1 MKVYTIAN
9 DSTNLGYTSTAKAL
23 AKIVDSSY
31 DEKIQHL
38 KSTEDGKSFDKI
50 ELENF
55 TTKIST
61 SISNGEE
68 VCILFAGG
76 AEWHSRIKT
85 IQAVL
90 KNKFP
95 YTYKKIKF
103 ILNTEKFNNGDTFNS
118 IENLEVI
125 TQEKEE
131 KVKSI
136 IGTGKNIKTYT
147 VDIAACA
154 DANKI
159 QKDAKKFE
167 TDNAKISNGLKAI
180 LKSTSSLFYLGGRG
194 PGFEGDEVKNTIA
207 FLNFAYT
214 ALLNTKKKENLVIF
228 THGLRSFTDINN
240 KNMFIPIQIMY
251 KYIQSNLQKGQQAYI
266 FSQNL
271 AKDGK
276 RIPVLKQITKNEIKT
291 IKINGNAYNW
301 SLIQAK
307 QNNQNVYATEEQQ
320 NFPIEALSAG
330 IKKNKINGI
339 EWELQADIH
348 KDLYEKVLKKD
359 IIKISANSIK
369 NIVKQNN
376 INKINNNI
384 KNIVKQHN
392 INNINN
398 NIKNITNQKIINETN
413 DIIKNLAN
421 KKPPKSF
428 IEIEIELRNSD
439 KNYNNYSKVAIPS

>member
-9 DSTNLGYTSTAKAL
+9 DSTNLGYTSTVKAL
-23 AKIVDSSY
+23 AKIADFTY
-31 DEKIQHL
+31 DEKKQHL
-38 KSTEDGKSFDKI
+38 KSTKDGKAFDET

-55 TTKIST
+55 ITKISN

-68 VCILFAGG
+68 VCVLFAGG
-76 AEWHSRIKT
+76 TGWNSRITT
-85 IQAVL
+85 IQKTL

-95 YTYKKIKF
+95 HTYKNIKF
-103 ILNTEKFNNGDTFNS
+103 ILNTEKINDGDTFND

-136 IGTGKNIKTYT
+136 IGTGKNIKTHT
-147 VDIAACA
+147 VDIAACGDA
-154 DANKI
+154 DKI

-167 TDNAKISNGLKAI
+167 LDNIKIINGLKAI

-194 PGFEGDEVKNTIA
+194 PGFEGDEIKNTIA

-251 KYIQSNLQKGQQAYI
+251 KYIQSNLQEGQQAYI

-359 IIKISANSIK
+359 NFKISANSIK

-392 INNINN
+392 LNNINN
-398 NIKNITNQKIINETN
+398 NIKNITNQKIINKTN
-413 DIIKNLAN
+413 NIIKNLAN

-428 IEIEIELRNSD
+428 IDVEIELLGNKNKSD
-439 KNYNNYSKVAIPS
+439 IDVMISA

>member
-1 MKVYTIAN
+1 
-9 DSTNLGYTSTAKAL
+9 
-23 AKIVDSSY
+23 
-31 DEKIQHL
+31 
-38 KSTEDGKSFDKI
+38 
-50 ELENF
+50 
-55 TTKIST
+55 
-61 SISNGEE
+61 
-68 VCILFAGG
+68 
-76 AEWHSRIKT
+76 
-85 IQAVL
+85 
-90 KNKFP
+90 
-95 YTYKKIKF
+95 
-103 ILNTEKFNNGDTFNS
+103 
-118 IENLEVI
+118 
-125 TQEKEE
+125 
-131 KVKSI
+131 
-136 IGTGKNIKTYT
+136 
-147 VDIAACA
+147 
-154 DANKI
+154 
-159 QKDAKKFE
+159 
-167 TDNAKISNGLKAI
+167 
-180 LKSTSSLFYLGGRG
+180 
-194 PGFEGDEVKNTIA
+194 
-207 FLNFAYT
+207 
-214 ALLNTKKKENLVIF
+214 
-228 THGLRSFTDINN
+228 
-240 KNMFIPIQIMY
+240 MFIPIQIMY
-251 KYIQSNLQKGQQAYI
+251 KYIQSNLQEGQKAYI

-348 KDLYEKVLKKD
+348 KNLYEKVLKKD

-413 DIIKNLAN
+413 NIIKNLAN

-428 IEIEIELRNSD
+428 IDLEIELRNNQPSYI
-439 KNYNNYSKVAIPS
+439 KNIAS